1 MRKLSTVLVV
11 GVGLIGTSIAL
22 ALRGHGVTV
31 ALSDVDED
39 AVRLARELGAGQPW
53 RGEPADLGVL
63 AVPPDLIAE
72 VLADLQKRGAARAYT
87 DVASVKA
94 EPTAAAARLGCDLT
108 TFVPGHPLAGRER
121 SGPAAARA
129 DLFLG
134 RPWALCPGPE
144 TSAEPVRLAR
154 ELIALCGGKE
164 IDVGAREHDEA
175 VALVSHAPHVVS
187 AAVAAALEGAGGQ
200 EPDHPRERS
209 VAMELAGQG
218 LRDVT
223 RIAGGDVRLW
233 RAILAG
239 NALPVAEAVDAIA
252 QDLTLAAVALRIGDL
267 DAITDLLQRGISGRG
282 RIPGKHGGPAR
293 DYAVLQVVLQDRPG
307 ELGRLFNASGLAD
320 VNIEDVRLEHSP
332 GLPVAVAE
340 ISVRPQ
346 DSERLTDAL
355 RFHGWHVSALWPGRC
370 DLVVTDAGA
379 G

>member
-1 MRKLSTVLVV
+1 MQKLSTVLVV

-22 ALRGHGVTV
+22 ALRSGGVTV

-39 AVRLARELGAGQPW
+39 AVRLARELRA
-53 RGEPADLGVL
+53 GEPWQGEPVDLGVL

-134 RPWALCPGPE
+134 RPWALCPEPG
-144 TSAEPVRLAR
+144 TSADALRLAR
-154 ELIALCGGKE
+154 ELISLCGGKE
-164 IDVGAREHDEA
+164 VTVGAREHDEA

-187 AAVAAALEGAGGQ
+187 AAVAAALQGADGH
-200 EPDHPRERS
+200 EPDHRP

-239 NALPVAEAVDAIA
+239 NALPVADAVDGIA
-252 QDLTLAAVALRIGDL
+252 RDLARSAAALRIGDL
-267 DAITDLLQRGISGRG
+267 DAISDLLQRGISGRG
-282 RIPGKHGGPAR
+282 RIPGKHGEPAR

-307 ELGRLFNASGLAD
+307 ELGRLFNASGLAE

-346 DSERLTDAL
+346 DSGRLTDAL
-355 RFHGWHVSALWPGRC
+355 RFHGWHVS
-370 DLVVTDAGA
+370 TT
-379 G
+379 

>member
-22 ALRGHGVTV
+22 ALRSRGVTV

-53 RGEPADLGVL
+53 QGEPADLGVL

-94 EPTAAAARLGCDLT
+94 EPTAAAARLGCDMT

-121 SGPAAARA
+121 SGPTAARV

-144 TSAEPVRLAR
+144 TSVESVRLAR
-154 ELIALCGGKE
+154 ELISLCGGQE
-164 IDVGAREHDEA
+164 IDVGAREHDDA
-175 VALVSHAPHVVS
+175 VALVSHAPHVVA
-187 AAVAAALEGAGGQ
+187 AAVAAALERADGH
-200 EPDHPRERS
+200 EPDHLRERP
-209 VAMELAGQG
+209 VALELAGQG

-239 NALPVAEAVDAIA
+239 NALPVADEVAGIA
-252 QDLTLAAVALRIGDL
+252 RDLTRAATALRIGQL
-267 DAITDLLQRGISGRG
+267 DVITDLLRRGISGRA

-307 ELGRLFNASGLAD
+307 ELGRLFNASGLAE

-340 ISVRPQ
+340 ISVRPR
-346 DSERLTDAL
+346 DAERLTEAL
-355 RFHGWHVSALWPGRC
+355 QFHGWYVSELWPGHC
-370 DLVVTDAGA
+370 DPVVTEVGA